1 MDKYIAKQIV
11 LAQVAS
17 DGGKGQ
23 DDVLSRISSFLP
35 IGEIYCKKV
44 MTRKT
49 VVLSRQLRQYNAT
62 HKAGLS
68 IMLK

>member
-1 MDKYIAKQIV
+1 MEEKDKMMYYHAFPPFSPSGKYIA
-11 LAQVAS
+11 
-17 DGGKGQ
+17 
-23 DDVLSRISSFLP
+23 
-35 IGEIYCKKV
+35 KKV